1 MSAKFLY
8 RAARIAP
15 TTFIGFFFAGLPV
28 SFSLAQCGI
37 GIFYKNRLPN
47 SDTWSF

>member
-8 RAARIAP
+8 RATRIAP

-28 SFSLAQCGI
+28 SFSLAQSG
-37 GIFYKNRLPN
+37 NRNFL
-47 SDTWSF
+47 